1 MVRTQREPEGKK
13 EPSEIKETREKERR
27 GEEKPRVRLG
37 EEREREKQ
45 WIRTLIGLLVGS
57 VCGVGTLRD

>member
-37 EEREREKQ
+37 EERERE
-45 WIRTLIGLLVGS
+45 RSSGS
-57 VCGVGTLRD
+57 VLLSGFSSVRLVA